1 MTSWSFTLPHV
12 LFALT
17 LVLGLL
23 GAALLWQAGRLTHPR
38 NLLDRPSGAWL
49 TALEQEKRQR
59 TQARLRVLGTA
70 ALLAGV
76 VLLGVQ
82 VARLLQEVQLP

>member
-1 MTSWSFTLPHV
+1 MEVRVTSWSFTLPHV

-17 LVLGLL
+17 AVLGLL

-38 NLLDRPSGAWL
+38 NLLNRPSGAWM
-49 TALEQEKRQR
+49 TAREQQQRQR

-76 VLLGVQ
+76 VLLV
-82 VARLLQEVQLP
+82 VQLTT